1 MPKGSRRVLALFIL
15 ALLVIALIALP
26 TARAADCLYTVQ
38 PGDTLSS
45 IASRYCISPNDIVV
59 TNKLPDPNYVA
70 PGTVLVI
77 PNCGSCP
84 VAAPT
89 ATLPPSVPTPFPQ
102 PPPTATPVSSDAA
115 FTAYMASWPRVEFPV
130 NQYTVLG
137 LLGNPPAPPPLSP
150 QVSAMVDAATIQILV
165 ASGAT
170 TATGSGVVIGTDGTT
185 ILTTYSLVG
194 DLATGQLKSP
204 VAIYVGPYLNYTLRA
219 DVVATDLDNDLAI
232 IRVLPT
238 PGFTGF
244 AFLTVADS
252 STVGLTDP
260 TYLYGY
266 AENQSA
272 SLDRATG
279 ILTGIFTVTATGQ
292 VAGFATNAALPSS
305 VKSGFAVNGAGHVI
319 GAISL
324 APRVTAT
331 MNQSGLPMRTALIPS
346 NVARTLFEPV
356 TP

>member
-1 MPKGSRRVLALFIL
+1 MPKESRRVVALLVLALLIL
-15 ALLVIALIALP
+15 ALVALP
-26 TARAADCLYTVQ
+26 TAQAADCLYTVQ
-38 PGDTLSS
+38 PGDTLTS

-89 ATLPPSVPTPFPQ
+89 ATLPPSVPTPLPQ
-102 PPPTATPVSSDAA
+102 PPPTATPVPGDVAY
-115 FTAYMASWPRVEFPV
+115 TAYMASWPRVEIPI
-130 NQYTVLG
+130 NQYTLLG
-137 LLGNPPAPPPLSP
+137 LLGNPPAPPPLSAE
-150 QVSAMVDAATIQILV
+150 VSAMVDAATVQILV
-165 ASGAT
+165 ASGST

-185 ILTTYSLVG
+185 ILTSYSLVG

-219 DVVATDLDNDLAI
+219 DVIATDLANDLAI

-244 AFLTVADS
+244 AYLTVANS
-252 STVGLTDP
+252 ASAGLTDP

-266 AENQSA
+266 GQGQAAALN
-272 SLDRATG
+272 RATG
-279 ILTGIFTVTATGQ
+279 ILTGIFTVTASGQ
-292 VAGFATNAALPSS
+292 VAGFATNAALPSAGT
-305 VKSGFAVNGAGHVI
+305 SGFAVNSEGQVI

-324 APRVTAT
+324 APQVTVA
-331 MNQSGLPMRTALIPS
+331 MSQSGLPMRTLLVPS